1 MVNWMIVALIAAL
14 LFVMLLIVSIKVLDY
29 EYDWIAALGAAF
41 CGATTLVIL
50 LAAIAYSME
59 YKNFEASFEIQ
70 RQTIAALTE
79 NNNINSDNLLYMAD
93 MVEANKQLAEMQ
105 ANKRNWKNWSM
116 YPDRVLDI
124 KPIGLD

>member
-1 MVNWMIVALIAAL
+1 MVNWMIVALIAAM
-14 LFVMLLIVSIKVLDY
+14 LFVMLLIVSIKVFGH
-29 EYDWIAALGAAF
+29 EYDWIAELGAIF
-41 CGATTLVIL
+41 CGTTTLVIL
-50 LAAIAYSME
+50 LVAISYSME

-79 NNNINSDNLLYMAD
+79 KNNINSDNLLYMAD
-93 MVEANKQLAEMQ
+93 MVEANKRLAEMQ
-105 ANKRNWKNWSM
+105 ASKRNWKNWSM

>member
-1 MVNWMIVALIAAL
+1 MVNWMTVALIAAM
-14 LFVMLLIVSIKVLDY
+14 LFVMLLIVSIKIFGH

-50 LAAIAYSME
+50 LVAISYSME

-79 NNNINSDNLLYMAD
+79 KNNINSDNLLYMAD
-93 MVEANKQLAEMQ
+93 MVEANKRLAEMQ
-105 ANKRNWKNWSM
+105 ASKRNWENWSM
-116 YPDRVLDI
+116 YPDSVLDI

>member
-1 MVNWMIVALIAAL
+1 MVNWMIVALIAAM
-14 LFVMLLIVSIKVLDY
+14 LFVMLLIVSIKVFGH

-41 CGATTLVIL
+41 CGVTALVIL
-50 LAAIAYSME
+50 LVAISYSME

-79 NNNINSDNLLYMAD
+79 KNNINSDNLLYMAD

-105 ANKRNWKNWSM
+105 ASKRNWKNWSM
-116 YPDRVLDI
+116 YPDSVLDI

>member
-1 MVNWMIVALIAAL
+1 MVNWMIVALIGAL

-29 EYDWIAALGAAF
+29 EYDWIAALGAGL

-50 LAAIAYSME
+50 LVALIYSME

-79 NNNINSDNLLYMAD
+79 NNDINSDNLLYMAD

-105 ANKRNWKNWSM
+105 ASKRNWKNWSM

>member
-29 EYDWIAALGAAF
+29 EYDWIAALGAAV
-41 CGATTLVIL
+41 CGVTSLVIL
-50 LAAIAYSME
+50 LVAIVYSME

-79 NNNINSDNLLYMAD
+79 NNDINSDNLLYMAD

-105 ANKRNWKNWSM
+105 ASKRNWKNWSM

>member
-1 MVNWMIVALIAAL
+1 MVNWMMVAVIAAM
-14 LFVMLLIVSIKVLDY
+14 LFVMLLIVSIKVFDH
-29 EYDWIAALGAAF
+29 EYDWIAALGAAL

-50 LAAIAYSME
+50 LVAISYSME

-70 RQTIAALTE
+70 RQTVAALAE
-79 NNNINSDNLLYMAD
+79 NNDINSDNLLYMAD
-93 MVEANKQLAEMQ
+93 MVEANKKLAEML
-105 ANKRNWKNWSM
+105 ASKKNWKNWSM

>member
-1 MVNWMIVALIAAL
+1 MVNWMIVALIGAL

-29 EYDWIAALGAAF
+29 EYDWIAALGASL

-50 LAAIAYSME
+50 LVALTYSME

-79 NNNINSDNLLYMAD
+79 NNDINSDNLLYMAD

-105 ANKRNWKNWSM
+105 ASKRNWKNWSM

>member
-14 LFVMLLIVSIKVLDY
+14 LFVMLLIVSIKVFGH

-50 LAAIAYSME
+50 LVAISYSIE

-79 NNNINSDNLLYMAD
+79 NNDINSDNLLYMAD
-93 MVEANKQLAEMQ
+93 IVEANKRLAEMQ
-105 ANKRNWKNWSM
+105 ASKRNWKNWSM

>member
-1 MVNWMIVALIAAL
+1 MNTIGLRRSAQL
-14 LFVMLLIVSIKVLDY
+14 
-29 EYDWIAALGAAF
+29 F

-50 LAAIAYSME
+50 LVAISYSME

-79 NNNINSDNLLYMAD
+79 KNNINSDNLLYMAD
-93 MVEANKQLAEMQ
+93 MVEANKRLAEMQ
-105 ANKRNWKNWSM
+105 ASKRNWKNWSM
-116 YPDRVLDI
+116 YPDSVLDI